1 MTGPASA
8 RRYCPPESLAYA
20 ASAWKY
26 QSGAPLVFDDT
37 YRAAHLPLVA
47 PEHPAVLPSLSPLD
61 YESGRYRR
69 ARYSLILPIESAA
82 LGDSPAFRELSRD
95 LLCRTFAQKVAW
107 ELIERRATK
116 LHVTLAAGLE
126 EPELE
131 RVAATVATVL
141 RAHGPLNYRLAGP
154 FVGSK
159 NYGRIYFPAYPE
171 LGAHGNVFSLLQS
184 SLGRPETRLY
194 LLGYYN
200 LLDELTPFE
209 AAELNDV
216 LTRWSDV
223 TIAELTASSLVIL
236 GTHDDLALD
245 SEVVARISEAGT
257 VTR

>member
-1 MTGPASA
+1 MGPPSA
-8 RRYCPPESLAYA
+8 RRYCPAESLAYA
-20 ASAWKY
+20 ASAWKF

-47 PEHPAVLPSLSPLD
+47 PDHPAVLPSLAPFD

-69 ARYSLILPIESAA
+69 TRYSLILPVESAA
-82 LGDSPAFRELSRD
+82 LRDSPVFRELERD
-95 LLCRTFAQKVAW
+95 LLRRAFAHKVAW
-107 ELIERRATK
+107 DLIERRATK
-116 LHVTLAAGLE
+116 LHLTLAAGLE
-126 EPELE
+126 ESELE
-131 RVAATVATVL
+131 AAAATTATLL

-171 LGAHGNVFSLLQS
+171 LGAQGNVFSLLQNG
-184 SLGRPETRLY
+184 LGRPETRLY

-200 LLDELTPFE
+200 LRDELTPFE

-245 SEVVARISEAGT
+245 SEVVACIS
-257 VTR
+257 